1 MKKFF
6 LRVALVIMAIVIF
19 QGTVTFRAKADEII
33 PYADTVFKNASVSL
47 NTSGKATFSAV
58 TFKICKNIKIV
69 TCYLQLKTGET
80 YQSVKALSCP
90 SADSNT
96 NDYYATKDY
105 SGDMTPGHTYRI
117 KATFDADGHTLTKYS
132 GPIDW

>member
-1 MKKFF
+1 MNRPWGKGQSPPYGQAVRGGNERPYR
-6 LRVALVIMAIVIF
+6 LNEAGSAP
-19 QGTVTFRAKADEII
+19 QG
-33 PYADTVFKNASVSL
+33 L
-47 NTSGKATFSAV
+47 SGPLCRDPET
-58 TFKICKNIKIV
+58 CKNIKIV

-105 SGDMTPGHTYRI
+105 SGDMTRGHTYRI
-117 KATFDADGHTLTKYS
+117 KATFDADGHKITKYS